1 MAERLPISPSDVII
15 ANADTGMV
23 IGHCTNF
30 VVNVD
35 RQKLPILQ
43 LGNKEPVGFGRGFR
57 IISGMIDYVALKQ
70 DILFEILGTFN
81 IKDDNTI
88 YDDQIKKLETVQTAE
103 DIQKYQEV
111 INNVAGAL
119 GISGYTPQKLG
130 DTQPL
135 SGFSSS
141 IPYALDM
148 LPPLNLL
155 VIGVNDNGNAS
166 YLKIK
171 GLEFSSS
178 SFVITLNDVAMA
190 QRAAWIAKSYEP
202 WIPATV

>member
-15 ANADTGMV
+15 ANADTGKV

-70 DILFEILGTFN
+70 DILFEILGTFDLSETN
-81 IKDDNTI
+81 
-88 YDDQIKKLETVQTAE
+88 QVKKIETVQTAD
-103 DIQKYQEV
+103 DIKKYEEV
-111 INNVAGAL
+111 ISSVAGVLKIKDYETKAL
-119 GISGYTPQKLG
+119 GK
-130 DTQPL
+130 TQPL
-135 SGFSSS
+135 SGFSQS

>member
-15 ANADTGMV
+15 ANADTGKV

-70 DILFEILGTFN
+70 DILFEILGTFEL
-81 IKDDNTI
+81 KDADS
-88 YDDQIKKLETVQTAE
+88 IKKIETVQTAE
-103 DIQKYQEV
+103 DIKKYEEV
-111 INNVAGAL
+111 ISSVAGVLKIKDYYETKAETKAL
-119 GISGYTPQKLG
+119 GK
-130 DTQPL
+130 TQPL
-135 SGFSSS
+135 SGFSQS

>member
-15 ANADTGMV
+15 ANADTGKV

-70 DILFEILGTFN
+70 DILFEILGTFELEGA
-81 IKDDNTI
+81 DS
-88 YDDQIKKLETVQTAE
+88 IKKIETVQTAD
-103 DIQKYQEV
+103 DIKKYEEV

-119 GISGYTPQKLG
+119 GIKGYTPSALG

>member
-15 ANADTGMV
+15 ANADTGKV

-70 DILFEILGTFN
+70 DILFEILGTFEL
-81 IKDDNTI
+81 KDADS
-88 YDDQIKKLETVQTAE
+88 IKKIETVQTAE
-103 DIQKYQEV
+103 DIKKYEEV
-111 INNVAGAL
+111 ISSVAGVLKIKDYETKAL
-119 GISGYTPQKLG
+119 GK
-130 DTQPL
+130 TQPL
-135 SGFSSS
+135 SGFSQS

>member
-15 ANADTGMV
+15 ANADTGKV

-70 DILFEILGTFN
+70 DILFEILGTFDLSEAN
-81 IKDDNTI
+81 
-88 YDDQIKKLETVQTAE
+88 QVKKIETVQTAD
-103 DIQKYQEV
+103 DIQKYKEV
-111 INNVAGAL
+111 INNVAGVLKIKDYETKAL
-119 GISGYTPQKLG
+119 GK
-130 DTQPL
+130 TQPL
-135 SGFSSS
+135 SGFSQS

>member
-15 ANADTGMV
+15 ANADTGKV

-70 DILFEILGTFN
+70 DILFEILGT
-81 IKDDNTI
+81 
-88 YDDQIKKLETVQTAE
+88 YDIDATNKNKYETVQTAD
-103 DIQKYQEV
+103 DIKKYNDV
-111 INNVAGAL
+111 ISSVAGVL
-119 GISGYTPQKLG
+119 GLEGYETNPLG
-130 DTQPL
+130 KEQPL
-135 SGFSSS
+135 SGFSST

-202 WIPATV
+202 WIPATL

>member
-15 ANADTGMV
+15 ANADTGKV

-70 DILFEILGTFN
+70 DILFEILGTFEL
-81 IKDDNTI
+81 KDADS
-88 YDDQIKKLETVQTAE
+88 IKKIETVQTAE

-111 INNVAGAL
+111 INNVAGVLKIKDYETKAL
-119 GISGYTPQKLG
+119 GK
-130 DTQPL
+130 TQPL
-135 SGFSSS
+135 SGFSQS

>member
-15 ANADTGMV
+15 ANADTGKV

-70 DILFEILGTFN
+70 DILFEILGTFEL
-81 IKDDNTI
+81 DDA
-88 YDDQIKKLETVQTAE
+88 DSIKKIETVQTAD
-103 DIQKYQEV
+103 DIKKYEEV
-111 INNVAGAL
+111 IKNVAGVL
-119 GISGYTPQKLG
+119 GIGDIYKTKQLG
-130 DTQPL
+130 TKQPL

>member
-15 ANADTGMV
+15 ANADTGKV

-70 DILFEILGTFN
+70 DILFEILGTFEL
-81 IKDDNTI
+81 KDADS
-88 YDDQIKKLETVQTAE
+88 IKKIETVQTAE
-103 DIQKYQEV
+103 DIKKYKEV
-111 INNVAGAL
+111 ISSVAGVLKIKDYETKAL
-119 GISGYTPQKLG
+119 GE
-130 DTQPL
+130 TQPL

>member
-15 ANADTGMV
+15 ANADTGKV

-70 DILFEILGTFN
+70 DILFEILGTFELEGA
-81 IKDDNTI
+81 DS
-88 YDDQIKKLETVQTAE
+88 IKKIETVQTAD
-103 DIQKYQEV
+103 DIKKYQDV

-119 GISGYTPQKLG
+119 GIKGYTPSALG